1 MKKYII
7 IAGVPRAGKSTVSQM
22 KAKQMGYQHIS
33 MDSVIAGFEKVLRYI
48 SKCDM
53 KTKIVFIHIP
63 FLKNISDTSSFFRK
77 IIDTIETFLLQWSIH
92 LLIIWLSRGQLLRH

>member
-22 KAKQMGYQHIS
+22 IAKQMGYQHIS
-33 MDSVIAGFEKVLRYI
+33 MDSVIAGIEKVLRYI

-77 IIDTIETFLLQWSIH
+77 IIDEANKYDGHWFRQQTH
-92 LLIIWLSRGQLLRH
+92 HYD

>member
-22 KAKQMGYQHIS
+22 IAKQMGYQHIT
-33 MDSVIAGFEKVLRYI
+33 
-48 SKCDM
+48 KCDM

-77 IIDTIETFLLQWSIH
+77 IIDTIETFLLQ
-92 LLIIWLSRGQLLRH
+92 